1 MKIARIGLDQGP
13 RYAVVDEE
21 GDELILLADD
31 PLFGEGKPTGQRLRP
46 EDVRLVSPMI
56 PRSKVVGF
64 GGSYPDGEPPAS
76 TDDLLVFL
84 KPNTSVVGPDD
95 PIVLPPHLPEV
106 VHEVELAVVIGRVA
120 KDVPPERAHE
130 AILGYTV
137 ADDVTGVHA
146 NLAVA
151 KGTDTFC
158 PVGPYIETEL
168 DPSDLALAS
177 RIDGELSREG
187 RTSQLAFSVPE
198 LVSHASK
205 MFTLLP
211 GDIVLTGS
219 PGVRG
224 VDPQIASGQTV
235 EVECEGIGRLRNPV
249 IRR

>member
-1 MKIARIGLDQGP
+1 M
-13 RYAVVDEE
+13 
-21 GDELILLADD
+21 
-31 PLFGEGKPTGQRLRP
+31 
-46 EDVRLVSPMI
+46 
-56 PRSKVVGF
+56 
-64 GGSYPDGEPPAS
+64 
-76 TDDLLVFL
+76 
-84 KPNTSVVGPDD
+84 GPDD
-95 PIVLPPHLPEV
+95 PIVLPAHLPEV

-187 RTSQLAFSVPE
+187 RTSQLAFSIPE

-224 VDPQIASGQTV
+224 VEPQIASGQTV